1 MTKGGATMSGLSVGC
16 DAHKHYS
23 QVEVQDSGGR
33 VLRQIRIRHAPG
45 LIQSFFSA
53 LPEGTPV
60 ALESVGNWYWIADEI
75 EASGCLPL
83 LTNPAKAKLLMGH
96 VNKTDK
102 LDANGLAT
110 LLRLG
115 SLPSVWLPP
124 AELRDQRELPRTRM
138 AMCAWRTSIKNRIQ
152 SILAK
157 YALVPEEGLK
167 VFSQHG
173 RQWLQEALQK
183 LPPET
188 SRCLGQQLELLDEL
202 SAQITAME
210 DRIRSQI
217 ALTPTMQLLKTLPGV
232 GDILAIVIEREVGT
246 IERFPSPAQFASY
259 SGTTPRVSSS
269 GGKSHYGRMRTESNQ
284 YLKWAFI
291 EAANAVS
298 AHHAQSGWSTRHC
311 AKLYVRIRGRKG
323 SSVAIGAVARHL
335 AESTFWVLKK
345 KEPYKEPVS
354 PKQS

>member
-1 MTKGGATMSGLSVGC
+1 MSSIFVGC

-23 QVEVQDSGGR
+23 QLEVQDSSAQ
-33 VLRQIRIRHAPG
+33 VLRRLRIDHSRG
-45 LIQSFFSA
+45 TLSSFFTK
-53 LPEGTPV
+53 LPPGTPV

-75 EASGCLPL
+75 EAAGCRPL

-102 LDANGLAT
+102 LDASGLTT

-124 AELRDQRELPRTRM
+124 AALRDQRELPRTRM
-138 AMCAWRTSIKNRIQ
+138 TLCTWRTRIKNRVH
-152 SILAK
+152 SLLAK
-157 YALVPEEGLK
+157 YNLSPQDGSTL
-167 VFSQHG
+167 FSQRG
-173 RQWLQEALQK
+173 RAWLDSAVPS

-188 SRCLGQQLELLDEL
+188 GRCLTQQLRLLDYLSLQISEL
-202 SAQITAME
+202 E

-217 ALTPTMQLLKTLPGV
+217 ALTPAMQLLKTIPGI
-232 GDILAIVIEREVGT
+232 GDMLAIVIERELGSIT
-246 IERFPSPAQFASY
+246 RFPSPQQFSSY
-259 SGTTPRVSSS
+259 SGTTPRVISS
-269 GGKSHYGRMRTESNQ
+269 GGKTHYGKMRTESNQ

-298 AHHAQSGWSTRHC
+298 AHHAQRGWIDRHC
-311 AKLYVRIRGRKG
+311 SKLYLRVRARKG

-335 AESTFWVLKK
+335 AESTYWVLTKN
-345 KEPYKEPVS
+345 EPYHEPTKVS
-354 PKQS
+354 PRQG

>member
-1 MTKGGATMSGLSVGC
+1 MQSLSIGC

-23 QVEVQDSGGR
+23 QLEVQDAAGQVLDR
-33 VLRQIRIRHAPG
+33 VRLNHQPG
-45 LIQSFFSA
+45 AVASFFA
-53 LPEGTPV
+53 RFPGGTPV

-75 EASGCLPL
+75 EAAGCLPL

-102 LDANGLAT
+102 LDASGLAT

-138 AMCAWRTSIKNRIQ
+138 AMCAWRTSIKNRIH
-152 SILAK
+152 SLLSK
-157 YALVPEEGLK
+157 YALSPEEGVS
-167 VFSQHG
+167 VFSQRG
-173 RQWLQEALQK
+173 RTWLEATISR

-188 SRCLGQQLELLDEL
+188 GRCLGQHLKLLDFLSLHISEL
-202 SAQITAME
+202 E
-210 DRIRSQI
+210 ERIREQI
-217 ALTPTMQLLKTLPGV
+217 SLTTTMQLLKSLPGV
-232 GDILAIVIEREVGT
+232 GDILAIVIEREVGA
-246 IERFPSPAQFASY
+246 IDRFPSAPQFCSY

-269 GGKSHYGRMRTESNQ
+269 GGKTRYGRMRTESNQ

-298 AHHAQSGWSTRHC
+298 AHHAQRGWLTRHC
-311 AKLYVRIRGRKG
+311 SRLYLRVRGRKG
-323 SSVAIGAVARHL
+323 ASVAIGAVARHL
-335 AESTFWVLKK
+335 AESAFWVLKRN
-345 KEPYKEPVS
+345 EPYKEPTKVS
-354 PKQS
+354 PRQG